1 MTRRARGGASAA
13 AVTAALAMAGCL
25 RPGNPSPNAET
36 VSPPEPVLVFSSPL
50 PAHARVTFETDA
62 GAIRCEIDP
71 ARVPRAAAMVVGLAR
86 GISPFRDMRTGKVVR
101 GPYYDGLTFFR
112 RMPGEIIQTGCPIG
126 DGTGHPGFR
135 IPVETSARDAELLAH
150 PGALFLAHYQPPP
163 HPDPDAPPSDHVIG
177 TQLVIGLV
185 PLTQNLGAVTVLGHC
200 DDLDVVRRL
209 SMVPRDA
216 PPPVLRTLRAS
227 W

>member
-1 MTRRARGGASAA
+1 MAV
-13 AVTAALAMAGCL
+13 AVTAALAAPGCL
-25 RPGNPSPNAET
+25 RPGNPSASAET
-36 VSPPEPVLVFSSPL
+36 ISPPEPVAIFTAPL

-62 GAIRCEIDP
+62 GTIQCEIDP

-86 GISPFRDMRTGKVVR
+86 GKAPFRDQRSGKAIR
-101 GPYYDGLTFFR
+101 RPYYDGLTFFR

-135 IPVETSARDAELLAH
+135 IAIEATSRDAELLAH

-163 HPDPDAPPSDHVIG
+163 RPDPDAPPPDHVIG
-177 TQLVIGLV
+177 SQLVIALV
-185 PLTQNLGAVTVLGHC
+185 PMTQNLGAVTVLGRC
-200 DDLDVVRRL
+200 GDLDVVRRL
-209 SMVPRDA
+209 STAPQDA
-216 PPPVLRTLRAS
+216 PAPVLRALRAS